1 MHLPEGENVHIQNK
15 NEMPPFPGCWCGF
28 SFDAKTPFPDA
39 KATLIPHGGADLF
52 SFVCLCFEPWRKLHL
67 TCLMFLVLTK
77 HKTVFLW
84 CRSSVVW
91 EAVFQAIVL
100 SLAQI
105 KLFSVPIIDCLW
117 IIFVNMVELRM
128 LALESEC
135 FYSNPDS
142 PTSGCMNSGN
152 LEAVL
157 GSMTAINKSSE
168 LLSVVWALNHSGP
181 GQWYGKFPQASAIS
195 AGWHYSTQKFELP
208 STYLH
213 YHLLR

>member
-1 MHLPEGENVHIQNK
+1 MS
-15 NEMPPFPGCWCGF
+15 PFLGCQCWYPF
-28 SFDAKTPFPDA
+28 NDKTPFPA
-39 KATLIPHGGADLF
+39 VKAILTHCVHAGLF
-52 SFVCLCFEPWRKLHL
+52 FFLKPWRNESLI
-67 TCLMFLVLTK
+67 CLFFVLIRWKTNYTENHVSQEQFL
-77 HKTVFLW
+77 
-84 CRSSVVW
+84 R
-91 EAVFQAIVL
+91 EAVFWAIVL

-105 KLFSVPIIDCLW
+105 KLFAIPIIDCLW